1 MSLHVLAYNIK
12 RVMKIMG
19 IGAMIEA
26 IGALHQLERA
36 IIDQQLV
43 VGHVGVLSGHP
54 QRRSAEQAACLTHD
68 IGLVD
73 DCDFWG

>member
-26 IGALHQLERA
+26 IGALRA
-36 IIDQQLV
+36 LFCSPTEAI
-43 VGHVGVLSGHP
+43 P
-54 QRRSAEQAACLTHD
+54 A
-68 IGLVD
+68 
-73 DCDFWG
+73 F